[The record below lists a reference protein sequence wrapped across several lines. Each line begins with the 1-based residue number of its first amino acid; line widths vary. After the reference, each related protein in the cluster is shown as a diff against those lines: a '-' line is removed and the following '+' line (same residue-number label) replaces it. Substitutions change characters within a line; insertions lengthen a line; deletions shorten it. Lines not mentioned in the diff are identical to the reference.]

1 MSWRRALARAA
12 VTSLLLAA
20 PAAARAS
27 ETSAARPLD
36 ATRYETMRSLARHL
50 DETAQGLLEGAG
62 DAVLSGAQTD
72 TRFLSSI
79 RAFARSTRD
88 FRAALD
94 EYPAARFDPAPRVA
108 ALAEVS
114 RAVEERLRAAGV
126 LPSTY
131 PEWAAVGAVLGLMQL
146 SLAGGEVNV
155 PPPYVVPALA
165 GAQLQEFR
173 DLAGELEGSAARAY
187 GRAREE
193 LGSYAS
199 RGQQFLGELHYF
211 AAVSRDLRA
220 RADAGIVNPK
230 SVGPIVDDVL
240 KEARE
245 ADRRMREANVF
256 KEVWEDSSRT
266 ITILQQMTGLVRS

>member
-1 MSWRRALARAA
+1 MSWHRSLARAA
-12 VTSLLLAA
+12 VASLLLAV
-20 PAAARAS
+20 PATARAS
-27 ETSAARPLD
+27 EGSAARPLD
-36 ATRYETMRSLARHL
+36 ARRYETMRSLARHL

-62 DAVLSGAQTD
+62 DAILSGAQTD
-72 TRFLSSI
+72 ARFLPPI
-79 RAFARSTRD
+79 RSFARSTRD

-94 EYPAARFDPAPRVA
+94 AYPATRFDLAPRVA

-126 LPSTY
+126 LPGTY
-131 PEWAAVGAVLGLMQL
+131 PEWAAVGEVLERMRL
-146 SLAGGEVNV
+146 SVAGGEVEV
-155 PPPYVVPALA
+155 PAPYLVPALA
-165 GAQLQEFR
+165 GEQLQQFR
-173 DLAGELEGSAARAY
+173 DLAADLDASAAKAY
-187 GRAREE
+187 GRAGQEV
-193 LGSYAS
+193 GSYAI